1 MRSVLLTFALTLALL
16 PIDSAPLA
24 AQWVPAPR
32 IAAVEEF
39 NAFELSTRA
48 EFLEARTRE
57 LERRSGKAIP
67 GQFFAGFAGMVVG
80 AGAGAVTGLMLAA
93 GQENGN
99 GVDAALLIPT
109 AVGLIGGTTYG
120 VVKFSERKGARGS
133 VPATIGGTVLGM
145 LGGPFGWV
153 TIPLG
158 ARWAYNKSRTDTLD
172 SVPR

>member
-1 MRSVLLTFALTLALL
+1 MMRSVLLALVCLSLVPVA
-16 PIDSAPLA
+16 AH
-24 AQWVPAPR
+24 AQWIPEPR

-48 EFLEARTRE
+48 EFLEERGRE

-80 AGAGAVTGLMLAA
+80 ASLGAVTGLLIAQ
-93 GQENGN
+93 GRDNGN
-99 GVDAALLIPT
+99 GVEAALLIPT